1 MNPSNTS
8 NVSPIQ
14 NNNNNTLPSDRHDS
28 PVRDYHPSHLKS
40 HRCRQTGKSHVP
52 IQSVEEGVKV
62 IDEILRKELLCRHDI
77 DHLTQVYGEIKLL
90 EHKVNLVSISD
101 RKVRPSPKNH

>member
-14 NNNNNTLPSDRHDS
+14 NNNNTLPSDRRDS

-40 HRCRQTGKSHVP
+40 HHCRQTGKSPVP
-52 IQSVEEGVKV
+52 IQSIEEGVKV
-62 IDEILRKELLCRHDI
+62 IEEILKKDILCRHDI
-77 DHLTQVYGEIKLL
+77 DHVNQTYDAINQLERQIHPASDQQKL
-90 EHKVNLVSISD
+90 
-101 RKVRPSPKNH
+101 